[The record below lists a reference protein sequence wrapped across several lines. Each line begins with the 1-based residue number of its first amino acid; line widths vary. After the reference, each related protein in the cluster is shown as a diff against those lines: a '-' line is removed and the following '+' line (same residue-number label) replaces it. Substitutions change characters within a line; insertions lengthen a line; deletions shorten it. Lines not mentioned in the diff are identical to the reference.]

1 MSSVST
7 TSVRRP
13 FLSENDKIASLPAL
27 VSFEVHDTPLTDVF
41 RALAAAAG
49 VPLTVDPG
57 LPSEPI
63 RVQLKNAPTANVL
76 SMLCAFHNCEWD
88 FDAVRGLR
96 VTPKRRGR

>member
-1 MSSVST
+1 MPRT
-7 TSVRRP
+7 NGAT
-13 FLSENDKIASLPAL
+13 NQ
-27 VSFEVHDTPLTDVF
+27 
-41 RALAAAAG
+41 
-49 VPLTVDPG
+49 
-57 LPSEPI
+57 PI